1 MKAKKLIFRAAL
13 LSANNFQSCA
23 YEVIDRLTVGT
34 LCVSIQLK
42 HYSCLIFRQ
51 QKQLHGW
58 LPT

>member
-1 MKAKKLIFRAAL
+1 MKARNLIFRAAL
-13 LSANNFQSCA
+13 LIAYSFQSCK
-23 YEVIDRLTVGT
+23 YEVIDRLIFGT

-42 HYSCLIFRQ
+42 HYSCLILRQ